1 MNRPDLA
8 ALRPQIAAIAKRA
21 AAAIM
26 AIYEGPFEVRTKADR
41 TPLTLAD
48 ERSEALIAAALDV
61 LTPGIAIV
69 GEEATARGEAAFAG
83 AAPPL
88 FWLVDPLDGTREF
101 AARNGQFAVCIALI
115 AEGRPVL
122 GAVMA
127 PHEGIVWSGAVGI
140 GAFRQVKDGAE
151 TPIRARPKPASG
163 LVVVSSR
170 SHSSNAEDAYLD
182 GHRIGEHRRIGSAIK
197 FGLLAEGS
205 ADLYPRFGPTCEWDT
220 AAGEALLVAA
230 GGRMARPD
238 GRPLGYGKRD
248 FKNPDFVATG
258 AWDQSSPA

>member
-1 MNRPDLA
+1 MDLST
-8 ALRPQIAAIAKRA
+8 LRPRIAAIAKEA
-21 AAAIM
+21 AAEIM
-26 AIYEGPFEVRTKADR
+26 AIYAGPFETRTKADR
-41 TPLTLAD
+41 TPVTLAD
-48 ERSEALIAAALDV
+48 ERAEALIVAALAD
-61 LTPGIAIV
+61 LTPGIPIV

-83 AAPPL
+83 TAPPA

-115 AEGRPVL
+115 AKGRPVL

-127 PHEGIVWSGAVGI
+127 PAEAILWSGAVGI
-140 GAFRQVKDGAE
+140 GAFRQVKNSAE
-151 TPIRARPKPASG
+151 TPIRARKKPARG

-182 GHRIGEHRRIGSAIK
+182 GHKIAEHRRIGSAIK

-205 ADLYPRFGPTCEWDT
+205 ADLYPRFGPTSEWDT
-220 AAGEALLVAA
+220 AAGEAVLLAA

-238 GRPLGYGKRD
+238 GRSLDYGKRG

-258 AWDQSSPA
+258 DWDQSIPA